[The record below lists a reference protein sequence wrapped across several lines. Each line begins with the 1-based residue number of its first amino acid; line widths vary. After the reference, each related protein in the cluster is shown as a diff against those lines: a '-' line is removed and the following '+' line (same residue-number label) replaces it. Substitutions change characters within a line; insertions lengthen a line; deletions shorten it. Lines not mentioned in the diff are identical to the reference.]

1 MFKKQSTLS
10 QSEIDNLRR
19 ISWGMEGEREGDG
32 EGPEREREKERH
44 VLVGLFTC
52 STRSIY
58 MH

>member
-1 MFKKQSTLS
+1 
-10 QSEIDNLRR
+10 
-19 ISWGMEGEREGDG
+19 MEGEREGDG